1 MNENDRSFTYSHE
14 EAKAMTLKAVRMA
27 GRSLNITNPP
37 NHFSWIDMAEDLLE
51 NWEVNPMH
59 FQLIVEM
66 EDNVIQ
72 FAINELLEWV
82 ETQAMVGG

>member
-27 GRSLNITNPP
+27 GRSLNISHKPV
-37 NHFSWIDMAEDLLE
+37 HFSWSSMAEDLIAD
-51 NWEVNPMH
+51 WERNPMH
-59 FQLIVEM
+59 YQMVVQM

-82 ETQAMVGG
+82 EIQSMVGG